1 MSDRAPHTCI
11 YCGLADGGCYRD
23 IGTDGFYWCH
33 QSCREGINPNRA
45 TAEYAALAAA
55 HDASITEYERAIG
68 FCDIAWDEDC
78 KVQRDVYQKALD
90 RADAAEAQLAQARE
104 DGARSMADLAG
115 RSVSAEWS
123 TAGSADRVTNMLLA
137 AWRAAQTEAEA

>member
-90 RADAAEAQLAQARE
+90 RADAAEAQLAQARA
-104 DGARSMADLAG
+104 DGARSMASLIALRQGMRALPIYDQI
-115 RSVSAEWS
+115 
-123 TAGSADRVTNMLLA
+123 A
-137 AWRAAQTEAEA
+137 AWQAQQIEEGRGGD